1 MSDEEGEMTMKLWYF
16 VKDKM
21 RLLIFQ
27 AVLGIISF
35 VYLKICGVK
44 PDQLFIFYSAWSVIL
59 LAYLLCGWLRRKRYF
74 DEIFHTM
81 EELDK
86 PYLIAEVLP
95 YSWHLEDRL
104 YGEILKT
111 SNKSVVDAIRHLE
124 REQKEYK
131 EFIENWIHEVKVPIT
146 AMSLICDNG
155 KSEAARKVKYQLS
168 VLENDVEKALF
179 YARSDRVYEDY
190 LIRRVSLEKV
200 VYDVI
205 ERNQMYFRMN
215 GMQIEVRT
223 EEKEAYCDDKWLAFI
238 LNQILINAVKYKKG
252 ENSRI
257 VIKSGKKEGKTLL
270 SVWDNGLGIAA
281 EDLNR
286 VFQKGFTGSNGRF
299 RETAGSG
306 ERKTPSGPRSTGIG
320 LYLCRKLCRKL
331 DMGIRIQSEKGA
343 YTCVLLTFPDGS
355 SHFGRGEI

>member
-1 MSDEEGEMTMKLWYF
+1 MTMKLWDF

-21 RLLIFQ
+21 MLLIFQ

-44 PDQLFIFYSAWSVIL
+44 PDQLFIFYSVWIAIL
-59 LAYLLCGWLRRKRYF
+59 LVYLLCGWLRRKKYF

-86 PYLIAEVLP
+86 PYLISEVLP
-95 YSWHLEDRL
+95 SSWRLEDRL

-146 AMSLICDNG
+146 AMSLICDNEKGETAG
-155 KSEAARKVKYQLS
+155 KMKYQLS

-190 LIRRVSLEKV
+190 LIRRVSLKKV

-215 GMQIEVRT
+215 GMQIEVQA

-257 VIKSGKKEGKTLL
+257 VIKSEKKEGKTQL
-270 SVWDNGLGIAA
+270 SVWDNGIGIAA
-281 EDLNR
+281 EELGR
-286 VFQKGFTGSNGRF
+286 VFQKGFTGSNGR
-299 RETAGSG
+299 RHETAGSG
-306 ERKTPSGPRSTGIG
+306 EKKILAGPQSTGIG

-331 DMGIRIQSEKGA
+331 DMGIRIQSEKDV
-343 YTCVLLTFPDGS
+343 YTCVVLTFPDGS
-355 SHFGRGEI
+355 SHFGGEDG